1 MNNVV
6 PLRIGRSGTGYDIAT
21 AALFL
26 ASDDSEWYTGKDM
39 IVDGGMT
46 TFDAPNKG
54 WMADEN
60 AVDPVPLRQY
70 IQRPKRSKM

>member
-1 MNNVV
+1 
-6 PLRIGRSGTGYDIAT
+6 
-21 AALFL
+21 
-26 ASDDSEWYTGKDM
+26 M